1 MYFCQCQAGFAAK
14 KSIFPILSS
23 RIGSDKIAIYFY
35 NLTSIIMTE
44 YDILKGLR
52 HSEQLV
58 VEHKDTA
65 AVYGSGALE
74 VFATPAM
81 IALMEKTCLMAV
93 YDKVGE
99 GNTTVGIAV
108 NIKHLKASPVGATIR
123 CEAEL
128 VEVDRRRLVFA
139 VKCFEGDT
147 LIGEGI
153 HERFVVESA
162 KFMAK
167 L

>member
-1 MYFCQCQAGFAAK
+1 MC
-14 KSIFPILSS
+14 
-23 RIGSDKIAIYFY
+23 DKI
-35 NLTSIIMTE
+35 
-44 YDILKGLR
+44 
-52 HSEQLV
+52 
-58 VEHKDTA
+58 
-65 AVYGSGALE
+65 
-74 VFATPAM
+74 
-81 IALMEKTCLMAV
+81 
-93 YDKVGE
+93 GE

-128 VEVDRRRLVFA
+128 VEVDRRRLVFS
-139 VKCFEGDT
+139 VKCYEGDT

-167 L
+167 LQS

>member
-1 MYFCQCQAGFAAK
+1 M
-14 KSIFPILSS
+14 
-23 RIGSDKIAIYFY
+23 
-35 NLTSIIMTE
+35 E
-44 YDILKGLR
+44 YDMLKGLC
-52 HSEQLV
+52 HSETLV

-81 IALMEKTCLMAV
+81 IALMEKTCLESV
-93 YDKVGE
+93 SSKIGE

-108 NIKHLKASPVGATIR
+108 NIKHLKASPIGSLIR
-123 CEAEL
+123 CDARL
-128 VEVDRRRLVFA
+128 VEVDRKRLVFE
-139 VKCFEGDT
+139 VQCFEGDT

-153 HERFVVESA
+153 HERFVVDSA

-167 L
+167 LG

>member
-1 MYFCQCQAGFAAK
+1 MNEF
-14 KSIFPILSS
+14 
-23 RIGSDKIAIYFY
+23 D
-35 NLTSIIMTE
+35 N
-44 YDILKGLR
+44 LKGLR

-65 AVYGSGALE
+65 ALYGSGALE

-81 IALMEKTCLMAV
+81 IALMEKTCLMGV
-93 YDKVGE
+93 CDKIGE

-128 VEVDRRRLVFA
+128 IEVDRRLVFE
-139 VKCFEGDT
+139 VKCFEGET
-147 LIGEGI
+147 LVGEGI
-153 HERFVVESA
+153 HERFVVDSE

-167 L
+167 LP

>member
-1 MYFCQCQAGFAAK
+1 M
-14 KSIFPILSS
+14 
-23 RIGSDKIAIYFY
+23 
-35 NLTSIIMTE
+35 E
-44 YDILKGLR
+44 YDVLKGLC
-52 HSEQLV
+52 HSETLV

-81 IALMEKTCLMAV
+81 IALMEKTCLESV
-93 YDKVGE
+93 STKVGD

-123 CEAEL
+123 CDAKL
-128 VEVDRRRLVFA
+128 IDVDRKRLVFE
-139 VKCFEGDT
+139 VQCYEGDT
-147 LIGEGI
+147 LIGEGV

-167 L
+167 LG